1 MTSPA
6 RPLPSRG
13 ERIPLRAR
21 DVHDKQMGM
30 RVGEEKAW
38 ELRSSAELDCR
49 ADALRAL
56 HDDGVSCL
64 VGGAYAFFEYTGIFR
79 DTKDIDVFL
88 CRRELERAFAS
99 LERAGFRT
107 ELLDP
112 VWLGKGFRDEFFV
125 DVIFSSGNGLAIVD
139 DLWFAHA
146 RRGEVMGLPVLLA
159 PAEEIIWSKAF
170 VCERDRFDGHDIAH
184 MVRACGERL
193 DWRRLLAR
201 FDAHWEVLLSHLVL
215 YRFAFP
221 SERTKVPDWVMRELL
236 RRTWEGMAQGDWER
250 RVCRG
255 PLVSKTQ
262 YLHVLKHLGFED
274 ARRLEEEEVVEPVEG
289 AVDGPFVSSGGGG

>member
-1 MTSPA
+1 M
-6 RPLPSRG
+6 R
-13 ERIPLRAR
+13 
-21 DVHDKQMGM
+21 M

-38 ELRSSAELDCR
+38 ERRSPAELDCR

-56 HDDGVSCL
+56 CDDGVSCL

-79 DTKDIDVFL
+79 DTKDLDVFL
-88 CRRELERAFAS
+88 RRQELERAFAS

-112 VWLGKGFRDEFFV
+112 VWLGKGFRGEFFV
-125 DVIFSSGNGLAIVD
+125 DVIFSSGNGLAVVD

-170 VCERDRFDGHDIAH
+170 VCERERFDGHDIAH
-184 MVRACGERL
+184 LVRACGEAL

-201 FDAHWEVLLSHLVL
+201 FDSHWEVLFSHLVL

-236 RRTWEGMAQGDWER
+236 RRTWEGMARGDWER

-262 YLHVLKHLGFED
+262 YLHVLQHLGFED
-274 ARRLEEEEVVEPVEG
+274 VRRLAAEEAAEPAEG
-289 AVDGPFVSSGGGG
+289 AVDGPLVSSGGGG